1 MSERAVRSYARRVL
15 RSDRH
20 VRILDHVAAQGSA
33 DVTQLSRLL
42 GVSPA
47 TVRRDLRHLSDQRLL
62 ERTHGGAL
70 PGGLSIELPLQHR
83 ADQRSPQ
90 KQAIARA
97 AADLVPEGAVVGLT
111 GGSTTTEVAR
121 ILADRGP
128 VTLVT
133 NAVNIAAAL
142 VLRPTVD
149 LIVIGGTA
157 RSESYELVGPIAE
170 KTLADH
176 HTDIAFLG
184 VDGISAAHGC
194 TTHDQL
200 EAATDRAFARH
211 SGRTVVVADHSK
223 IGRTTFAKI
232 CPAADVHCLIT
243 DAAAPAEH
251 LDAIASAGVAVT
263 VVRG

>member
-1 MSERAVRSYARRVL
+1 ML

-20 VRILDHVAAQGSA
+20 VRILDHVATRGSA

-42 GVSPA
+42 GVSQA
-47 TVRRDLRHLSDQRLL
+47 TVRRDLQHLSEQRLL
-62 ERTHGGAL
+62 ERTHGGAVA
-70 PGGLSIELPLQHR
+70 GGLSIELPLQHR

-90 KQAIARA
+90 KQAIAQA
-97 AADLVPEGAVVGLT
+97 AADLVPDGAVVGLT

-121 ILADRGP
+121 LLADRGR
-128 VTLVT
+128 VTIVT

-142 VLRPTVD
+142 VLRPAVT
-149 LIVIGGTA
+149 LIVVGGTA
-157 RSESYELVGPIAE
+157 RSQSYELIGPIAE

-200 EAATDRAFARH
+200 EAATDRAFAFH
-211 SGRTVVVADHSK
+211 SSRSVVVADHSK

-232 CPAADVHCLIT
+232 CPAADVHTLIT
-243 DAAAPAEH
+243 DGDAPEAE
-251 LDAIASAGVAVT
+251 LSAIGAVGVRVT
-263 VVRG
+263 VV

>member
-1 MSERAVRSYARRVL
+1 M
-15 RSDRH
+15 
-20 VRILDHVAAQGSA
+20 RILDHVATRGSA

-47 TVRRDLRHLSDQRLL
+47 TVRRDLQHLSEQRLL
-62 ERTHGGAL
+62 ERTHGGAVV
-70 PGGLSIELPLQHR
+70 GGLSIELPLQHR

-90 KQAIARA
+90 KQAIAQA
-97 AADLVPEGAVVGLT
+97 AAALVPEGAVVGLT

-121 ILADRGP
+121 LLADRGP
-128 VTLVT
+128 VTIVT

-142 VLRPTVD
+142 VLRPTVT

-200 EAATDRAFARH
+200 EAATDRAFAFH
-211 SGRTVVVADHSK
+211 SGRSVVVADHTK

-232 CPAADVHCLIT
+232 CPAAGVDTLIT
-243 DAAAPAEH
+243 DGDAPEAE
-251 LDAIASAGVAVT
+251 LSAIGAVGVRVT
-263 VVRG
+263 VV